1 MRGWRMEMGIWWV
14 REGWTRLR
22 GGGGGGYGEDDSING
37 P

>member
-22 GGGGGGYGEDDSING
+22 GGGGGYGEDDSING

>member
-22 GGGGGGYGEDDSING
+22 GGGGYGEDDSING